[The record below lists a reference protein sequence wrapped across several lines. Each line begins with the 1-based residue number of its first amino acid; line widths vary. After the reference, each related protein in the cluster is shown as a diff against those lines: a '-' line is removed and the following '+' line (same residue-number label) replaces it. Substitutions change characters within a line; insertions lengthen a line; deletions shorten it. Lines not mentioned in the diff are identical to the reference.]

1 MKNKFNSKKIFF
13 FIFLIFF
20 PNLVLSNELK
30 FNASEI
36 KTFDN
41 GDIIKGSGGVQ
52 IEDGSGMTIAS
63 EKFEFDKIKSILK
76 AKENVI
82 VKDNLNKNFFKSDD
96 IIFFK
101 KLNTLV
107 AKNKTIIELDSG
119 HIIETS
125 NITYDRNLNKISS
138 NKKTLI
144 TDLNN
149 NKSSMSGF
157 NFFTIDKV
165 LMASDVKIIDKE
177 GNTYNLENIS
187 YNMKTNEILGK
198 DLNLN
203 FNNTFFGSGENEP
216 RLKGNSFS
224 LKDNITQVNS
234 GVFTTCKK
242 NDSCPPW
249 LLKSDKIQHDKTKKT
264 INYKNALLKIYDIP
278 VLYFP
283 KFFHPDPTV
292 KRQSGFLAP
301 NFSQSNNYGNFIS
314 TPYFFAISDTTDLTF
329 SPRIYD
335 NGTAIYQSEY
345 RNYRKNSKH
354 VADFSVRNDNSL
366 SLGKKNVS
374 SQTHFFLESEF
385 NLDTENF
392 DEASIDL
399 KIQQTSEDEYL
410 KAYKIKSPLIESES
424 ILHSSIDF
432 NFIRD
437 DLDIEITTEVY
448 ENLTRLE
455 SDRYEY
461 IYPGFSVSKNIKE
474 TNRGNFSLESA
485 GVNKLYNTN
494 IYEKTL
500 INDLTYKSFNKISAL
515 GLVSNYEVLF
525 KNFNSDSDKSLTYK
539 NETENSLQSIIN
551 YVMKYP
557 LQKIGENFSS
567 SLTPIVS
574 VKYSPNKSKNISKQD
589 REINV
594 DNVFSL
600 NRIGSSDT
608 VEGGQSITIGNEYAL
623 YDSENVDK
631 KVFSID
637 LATSFRDKK
646 NDKLPINSTLG
657 EEHSN
662 IFGSIS
668 FNTNKL
674 VDFDYNFSLD
684 NDLETLN
691 MSQIK
696 STLSFNNFVTTFDFL
711 EKSNLM
717 SGNSFISNESKLQI
731 NKNSS
736 LSFKTRE
743 NKEKDITEYY
753 NLIYEYQ
760 NDCLIAGLEFKK
772 DFYSDGSLKPDE
784 QLFFSIT
791 IMPFGK
797 GTSPNINQ

>member
-1 MKNKFNSKKIFF
+1 MKNKPSSQKIF
-13 FIFLIFF
+13 FLIFF
-20 PNLVLSNELK
+20 IFFQNLVLGNELK

-36 KTFDN
+36 ETFDKGN
-41 GDIIKGSGGVQ
+41 LIKGSGGVK
-52 IEDGSGMTIAS
+52 IDDGSGISITS
-63 EKFEFDKIKSILK
+63 EKFELDKIKSVLK
-76 AKENVI
+76 AKENV
-82 VKDNLNKNFFKSDD
+82 VAKDDLNENFFKSDE
-96 IIFFK
+96 IIFLK

-107 AKNKTIIELDSG
+107 SKNKTIIELDSG

-125 NITYDRNLNKISS
+125 NITYNRNLNKISS
-138 NKKTLI
+138 NKETFI
-144 TDLNN
+144 TDLDN

-157 NFFTIDKV
+157 NFFTMDKV
-165 LMASDVKIIDKE
+165 LTASNVRIIDKE

-198 DLNLN
+198 DLSLN
-203 FNNTFFGSGENEP
+203 FNNTNFGSNENEP

-224 LKDNITQVNS
+224 LDENITQVNS

-249 LLKSDKIQHDKTKKT
+249 VLRSEKIQHDKNKKI
-264 INYKNALLKIYDIP
+264 INYKNALLKVYDIP

-292 KRQSGFLAP
+292 KRQSGFLVP
-301 NFSQSNNYGNFIS
+301 SFSQSNNYGNFFS
-314 TPYFFAISDTTDLTF
+314 TPYFFAISKSSDLTF

-345 RNYRKNSKH
+345 RNYRKSSQH
-354 VADFSVRNDNSL
+354 VTDFSIRNKNPL
-366 SLGKKNVS
+366 SLDKKNTP
-374 SQTHFFLESEF
+374 SQTHFFLESKF
-385 NLDTENF
+385 KLDAVNF
-392 DEASIDL
+392 DEANIDL
-399 KIQQTSEDEYL
+399 KIQQTSDDEYL
-410 KAYKIKSPLIESES
+410 KAYKIKSPLIESEDV
-424 ILHSSIDF
+424 LHSSIDF
-432 NFIRD
+432 NLSRD
-437 DLDIEITTEVY
+437 DLDIEITTEIY
-448 ENLTRLE
+448 ENLTRPDN
-455 SDRYEY
+455 DRYEY
-461 IYPGFSVSKNIKE
+461 IYPGFSVTKDIKE
-474 TNRGNFSLESA
+474 TNKGNFSLKTVGA
-485 GVNKLYNTN
+485 NKLYNTN
-494 IYEKTL
+494 VYEKTL
-500 INDLTYKSFNKISAL
+500 VNDLTYKSFNKISAL
-515 GLVSNYEVLF
+515 GLVSNYEILF
-525 KNFNSDSDKSLTYK
+525 KNFNSDSDNSPNYK
-539 NETENSLQSIIN
+539 NQTENSLQSIVN

-557 LQKIGENFSS
+557 LQKIGENFLST
-567 SLTPIVS
+567 LTPIVS
-574 VKYSPNKSKNISKQD
+574 VKYSPNKSKNISEHD

-594 DNVFSL
+594 DNVFAL

-623 YDSENVDK
+623 YDNDNTGK
-631 KVFSID
+631 KLFSVD
-637 LATSFRDKK
+637 LATSFRDEK

-657 EEHSN
+657 EEYSD

-668 FNTNKL
+668 FDANKFIDL
-674 VDFDYNFSLD
+674 DYNFSLD

-717 SGNSFISNESKLQI
+717 GGNSFVSNESKLQI
-731 NKNSS
+731 NKSSS

-772 DFYSDGSLKPDE
+772 DFYTDGSLKPDE

-797 GTSPNINQ
+797 AVSPNINQ